1 MRRARAWRTGLSMA
15 GSYQDGRGPREHRG
29 TEPAADVA
37 ARVSVP
43 RQHID
48 VEVTTPVILVRGRGA
63 QASCSATR
71 RPALK
76 SAATRGCLVTASM
89 VCRQGERLRGCNGSR
104 TALPQVAP
112 NTGAAL
118 G

>member
-89 VCRQGERLRGCNGSR
+89 VCRHVQPYCRFNVNG
-104 TALPQVAP
+104 TPLPP
-112 NTGAAL
+112 RPP
-118 G
+118 